1 MKKNTQQFSITF
13 EVRDYECDLQGIV
26 NNSVYQ
32 NYLEHCR
39 HKFINTINLDFAD
52 LHKRGIDLVVRSVNL
67 TYKHAL
73 KSGDK
78 FICTLN
84 MEKTDPYKIIF
95 KQNIYRLPDK
105 KLMLKGEV
113 AAVTVKD
120 DRLAKS
126 EIIFS

>member
-1 MKKNTQQFSITF
+1 MTHSHQFSYTF

-52 LHKRGIDLVVRSVNL
+52 LHSRSIDLVVRSVNL
-67 TYKHAL
+67 TYKHPL
-73 KSGDK
+73 KSGDE
-78 FICTLN
+78 FVCTLN
-84 MEKTDPYKIIF
+84 MQKTDPYKIIF
-95 KQNIYRLPDK
+95 QQNIYRLPDK

-113 AAVTVKD
+113 AAVAVQNGK
-120 DRLAKS
+120 LIKS